1 MRNDDPAAV
10 VACKLAQTQQTAAV
24 MEIYNEGMQAMLA
37 IIENDQDGWLMKQAN
52 VVAQITRDIEALNE
66 VACAICE
73 KSQVQYQA
81 AYVHM
86 QEETAILKFHNPS
99 EADS

>member
-1 MRNDDPAAV
+1 
-10 VACKLAQTQQTAAV
+10 
-24 MEIYNEGMQAMLA
+24 MQAMLA
-37 IIENDQDGWLMKQAN
+37 IIENDQDGWLIKQAN

-66 VACAICE
+66 VAHAICE

-86 QEETAILKFHNPS
+86 QKEAAFAKIHYPS
-99 EADS
+99 EVDSHEGETKQSDQRSIDSE